1 MYLYNL
7 SLQKPTEIYQSITGS
22 FTAPKKHE
30 IIFSKGTI
38 LELCSL
44 SSTTGKLETLISKE
58 LYSQIRKISP
68 FRLSGNK
75 KDSIIILSDS
85 GKISILEIENNTLNI
100 IKIHQETYGKSGC
113 RRITPGEYIGIDPR
127 GRAIM
132 IGAIEKQKFVYI
144 MNRDNENKMTI
155 SSPLEAHKNNVICY
169 DLCGLDVGYYNP
181 LFCAIEVDY
190 GNFDDDDSFV
200 NTGILYKNLTY
211 YEMELSLNYVIR
223 KVSLKIDKSAN
234 LLIPIPIYGNVNNS
248 NNGGVLVFCEDFV
261 FFKDNFNAINH
272 KDFEFDVKCFFPQ
285 RLENVVSENKRK
297 IMMINYSIY
306 KKKEVFYILTQSEF
320 GDLYK
325 IILNYDQK
333 SNKVNDIFIEYFD
346 TIQIATSIT
355 IISGFIFASS
365 ETGNHYLYNIEE
377 KKENLQNKKFSSSK
391 NNNSNIII
399 FEPNPLNNLSQVQ
412 KINSYSSITDIQ
424 IGDFIDEGMN
434 QIYTINGRS
443 VNSTLKILHC
453 GLNLNEFGESPLAG
467 EPINVW
473 AIKEKI
479 NDIYDKYLII
489 SFINATLILEI
500 GDKIT
505 ETNNS
510 GFDTKN
516 STILINILSDNSY
529 IQIIK
534 TGIIHITKNKK
545 SFLKSSSNIK
555 CAASNDMQI
564 VIGLEN
570 KEVLYFEHEENKL
583 LKPDI
588 KVMENEIICMD
599 LSPKPKDRR
608 KSKYLV
614 VGFSDFFIGIFS
626 LEIEQILVKIS
637 SQSLTS
643 QVNNLKF
650 IQFENNSDSYSLYL
664 GLSNGILLKTTVDD
678 ITGNIQNDLQFN
690 YLGGEVNLFKI
701 SISNYEK
708 DDNLKNQ
715 YSNYGLFAIGEGKPI
730 LCYKNLGKY
739 TVDLINYGKIQSV
752 CSFSSE
758 NLGSGIVTVYE
769 EKMSILKFENFS
781 NKFSVNEIPLRYTPR
796 KLLVNSYNNLIII
809 ESDNHTMSKDQKN
822 QYIENILKYSKNK
835 KEFNTETINP
845 YLKSG
850 NWGSCIRIIDPK
862 NIEENLD
869 LIEFENNE
877 AAISANLCILNSKM
891 EIEEEKNITEEKSE
905 FLIIGTVN
913 NFIQL
918 PHPSFTECNI
928 CLFKLNEKGTKIDFI
943 FKQQVPDLP
952 LAFCEYQNKLLCGIG
967 NKLILYEIGKQH
979 LLKKSEIRKIN
990 DQITKI
996 LINGQRILV
1005 GTIKNS
1011 FYLLRHK
1018 TITNQFYIFC
1028 DDVLTRYIQDV
1039 IFLDYD
1045 TIAACDKFE
1054 NFFIY
1059 RIPEGADEEN
1069 ENDPMGSL
1077 KKWEIG
1083 FLHGASFKLNLICQF
1098 HVGDMITCIRKCNL
1112 KNDKDN
1118 NLILYITISGRIGVF
1133 IPFKNRDEVDFFIHL
1148 EMYERIE
1155 IENLSGREHLMFRSV
1170 YGPVKCVIDGDLCE
1184 EFLCLDFDK
1193 QKSLSSQ
1200 LEENTNEIKNRLE
1213 NMRYKIY

>member
-7 SLQKPTEIYQSITGS
+7 TLQKPTEIYQTITGS
-22 FTAPKKHE
+22 FTSPKKHDLLL
-30 IIFSKGTI
+30 SKGTV
-38 LELCSL
+38 LELLSL
-44 SSTTGKLETLISKE
+44 SPETGTLETLISKD
-58 LYSQIRKISP
+58 LYCQIRRISP

-75 KDSIIILSDS
+75 KDYIILLSDS
-85 GKISILEIENNTLNI
+85 GKISILTIDISTLTFV
-100 IKIHQETYGKSGC
+100 KLHQETYGKTGC
-113 RRITPGEYIGIDPR
+113 RRITPGEYVGVDPR

-132 IGAIEKQKFVYI
+132 VGAIEKQKFVYI
-144 MNRDNENKMTI
+144 MNRDIENKMTI

-190 GNFDDDDSFV
+190 GNDDDENSFV
-200 NTGILYKNLTY
+200 NKNMEFKNLTF

-234 LLIPIPIYGNVNNS
+234 LIIPIPIFGNVNNN
-248 NNGGVLVFCEDFV
+248 NNGGVLVFCEDFA
-261 FFKDNFNAINH
+261 FFKGN
-272 KDFEFDVKCFFPQ
+272 FDVLNKKGNEESLDIKCFFPQ
-285 RLENVVSENKRK
+285 RLENIVSENKRK
-297 IMMINYSIY
+297 IMMISYSLY
-306 KKKEVFYILTQSEF
+306 KKKDIFYILTQSEF

-325 IILNYDQK
+325 INLLYDQK
-333 SNKVNDIFIEYFD
+333 TNKVNNLLIEYFD
-346 TIQIATSIT
+346 TIPLSTSIS
-355 IISGFIFASS
+355 ILSGFLFSASES
-365 ETGNHYLYNIEE
+365 GNHYLYNIEE
-377 KKENLQNKKFSSSK
+377 KEKEKNKKIK
-391 NNNSNIII
+391 QISNIPI
-399 FEPNPLNNLSQVQ
+399 FEPKPLNNLTQIQ
-412 KINSYSSITDIQ
+412 EFISYSCITDIQ
-424 IGDFIDEGMN
+424 IGDFIEEGMN
-434 QIYTINGRS
+434 QIYSVNGRNN
-443 VNSTLKILHC
+443 NSSLKVLHC
-453 GLNLNEFGESPLAG
+453 GLNLNEVGGSPLAG

-473 AIKEKI
+473 ALKEKI
-479 NDIYDKYLII
+479 EDDYDKYLVI

-534 TGIIHITKNKK
+534 SGIIHITKNKK
-545 SFLKSSSNIK
+545 SFLKASSNIK
-555 CAASNDMQI
+555 CASSNDMQI

-570 KEVLYFEHEENKL
+570 KEILYFEHDENKL
-583 LKPDI
+583 LRPDM
-588 KVMENEIICMD
+588 KAMENDIICLD
-599 LSPKPKDRR
+599 LSPKPKDRK
-608 KSKYLV
+608 KSKYLA
-614 VGFSDFFIGIFS
+614 VGFSDCFIGIFS
-626 LEIEQILVKIS
+626 LEIEQILFKIS
-637 SQSLTS
+637 SQSLS
-643 QVNNLKF
+643 SPVNNLKF
-650 IQFENNSDSYSLYL
+650 IQFENNIDSYNLYL
-664 GLSNGILLKTTVDD
+664 GLNNGFLLKTTVDD

-701 SISNYEK
+701 SISDYEK
-708 DDNLKNQ
+708 DENLKKQ
-715 YSNYGLFAIGEGKPI
+715 YSNFGLFATGEGKPI

-739 TVDLINYGKIQSV
+739 TVDLVNYGKIQSL
-752 CSFSSE
+752 CSFATQ

-781 NKFSVNEIPLRYTPR
+781 NKFAINEIPLRYPPR

-809 ESDNHTMSKDQKN
+809 ESDNHTMSKEKKN
-822 QYIENILKYSKNK
+822 KFIENISKYSKSKN
-835 KEFNTETINP
+835 EINTEVINP

-877 AAISANLCILNSKM
+877 AAISANLCILNSKL
-891 EIEEEKNITEEKSE
+891 ELEEEKNNNNVNNENNE

-913 NFIQL
+913 NFVQL
-918 PHPSFTECNI
+918 PHPSFSECNI

-943 FKQQVPDLP
+943 FKQQVQDLP
-952 LAFCEYQNKLLCGIG
+952 LAFCEYQNRLLCGIG
-967 NKLILYEIGKQH
+967 NKLILYEIGKNH

-996 LINGQRILV
+996 LVNGQRILV

-1059 RIPEGADEEN
+1059 RIPENADEEN

-1083 FLHGASFKLNLICQF
+1083 FLHGASFKLNLIAQF
-1098 HVGDMITCIRKCNL
+1098 HIGDMITCIRKCNL
-1112 KNDKDN
+1112 KNDSDN
-1118 NLILYITISGRIGVF
+1118 NLILYVTISGRIGVF
-1133 IPFKNRDEVDFFIHL
+1133 IPFKTRDEVDFFIHL

-1155 IENLSGREHLMFRSV
+1155 IENLSGREHLMFRSL

-1184 EFLCLDFDK
+1184 EFLEIDSNK

-1213 NMRYKIY
+1213 NMRYKVY